1 MKSWLLIALLLLAGC
16 AGRTPNP
23 VQMYQPGDDG
33 LSCKGL
39 RIQMGYCEEQIA
51 TLLPNSNK
59 TASNVALGVV
69 GVFLIFPWFFMDFSE
84 ADIIEVNAWRARNNY
99 LTSLFVDKD
108 CGIRMMMPSLKELQK
123 DEKAREEWAQQVE
136 KDQEFLHE
144 QQSDNFE
151 KLDKAYRES
160 PENLKKQVDAME
172 ASGEGKVLRLSEQ
185 EYAQAKDRLLSLYTT
200 GAIDKSDF
208 DRELKELDDAKAAYK
223 STPVENAEEE
233 N

>member
-1 MKSWLLIALLLLAGC
+1 
-16 AGRTPNP
+16 
-23 VQMYQPGDDG
+23 
-33 LSCKGL
+33 
-39 RIQMGYCEEQIA
+39 MGYCEEQIA

-108 CGIRMMMPSLKELQK
+108 CGNRMMMPSLKELQK
-123 DEKAREEWAQQVE
+123 DEKIREEWAQQVE

-144 QQSDNFE
+144 EQSENFE
-151 KLDKAYRES
+151 KLDQAYRAS

-172 ASGEGKVLRLSEQ
+172 ANQEDKVLRLSDQ
-185 EYAQAKDRLLSLYTT
+185 EYAEAKDRLLSLYTT
-200 GAIDKSDF
+200 GAIDKFDF
-208 DRELKELDDAKAAYK
+208 DRELKELDDAKSAYK
-223 STPVENAEEE
+223 SMSAENE
-233 N
+233 NDKN